1 MSEIKP
7 YERYKKD
14 KSNQKDELEIFKKD
28 FYESLQG
35 VGEPKPDVKWLRPIK
50 ESFNA
55 STKDS
60 SILRFSLFLD
70 PKLRINAQESFNATR
85 KKEGKE
91 PLDLIEALE
100 AKDEKDYEL
109 RRKIGA
115 ILNNTYLKKINF
127 NWEFR

>member
-1 MSEIKP
+1 MAEIKP

-14 KSNQKDELEIFKKD
+14 KSEKEELEIFKKD

-70 PKLRINAQESFNATR
+70 PKLRINAQRSFNATR
-85 KKEGKE
+85 KKKASH
-91 PLDLIEALE
+91 LLIL
-100 AKDEKDYEL
+100 
-109 RRKIGA
+109 
-115 ILNNTYLKKINF
+115 LKH
-127 NWEFR
+127 

>member
-1 MSEIKP
+1 MAEIKP

-14 KSNQKDELEIFKKD
+14 KSEKDELEIFKKD

-60 SILRFSLFLD
+60 SIFCLLYTSPSPRD
-70 PKLRINAQESFNATR
+70 ATLSR
-85 KKEGKE
+85 M
-91 PLDLIEALE
+91 PSSA
-100 AKDEKDYEL
+100 
-109 RRKIGA
+109 
-115 ILNNTYLKKINF
+115 
-127 NWEFR
+127 